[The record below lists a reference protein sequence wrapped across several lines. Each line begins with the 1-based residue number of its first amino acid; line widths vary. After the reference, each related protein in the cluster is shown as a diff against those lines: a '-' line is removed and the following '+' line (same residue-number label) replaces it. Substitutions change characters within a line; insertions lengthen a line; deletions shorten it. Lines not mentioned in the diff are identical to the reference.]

1 MVSVNTNIAS
11 IGARNSLTGNNGMT
25 ETAFERLSSGKRINS
40 ASDDA
45 AGLQIANSMTS
56 QINGLKMAAKNA
68 SDGISLVNTVD
79 GALAESTEI
88 LQRMRELAVQAV
100 SDTNAGQD
108 RVFIQDEIN
117 ALNTE
122 LNRIAS
128 TTQFNGMNL
137 LDGTFTNVEL
147 QIGADVGQKVMFG
160 VNNADNATLGSFQLT
175 STVETTGTE
184 STNSAGAL
192 TQAGED
198 SHASAV
204 TVLNALYNS
213 AADYTLSG
221 SFGTKTA
228 NVDAGADARDVAAA
242 FNLVSNTTGVNA
254 TAITRTRL
262 EHITGADTFTF
273 TLQGKSTTSS
283 TVTFTI
289 ADTDDISAAKD
300 AINAVSGSTGI
311 IAKMVEGDLSKID
324 LVQEEGYD
332 IIIGD
337 VTASSTNSAVTVDT
351 STPPAG
357 SAAGE
362 TLTASAAHGFK
373 VGDIVTYTK
382 GGTVV
387 TNLTTTAQYRV
398 SSVASSTTFTLTTTD
413 GSDHTYGGGGGH
425 TGDTF
430 TKLNGIQFKAM
441 TASNT
446 TGELSTGATATLNSN
461 NDSAGFVGQITLNS
475 HKNFTV
481 ASGNAANHFATDTS
495 AQTTDLNTVGSIDM
509 KTVIGAARA
518 LSIIDSAL
526 QMVDQSRSQ
535 MGALNNRLESTV
547 DNLNNITVKTEASLA
562 RIMDADFAQETTE
575 LSKSQVLS
583 QAATA
588 MLAQAN
594 QQPQNVL
601 RLLQA
606 G

>member
-88 LQRMRELAVQAV
+88 LQRMRELAVQSI
-100 SDTNAGQD
+100 SDTNSGQD
-108 RVFIQDEIN
+108 RVFVQDEIN

-147 QIGADVGQKVMFG
+147 QVGADVGQKVMFG
-160 VNNADNATLGSFQLT
+160 VNNVDNATLGSFQLT
-175 STVETTGTE
+175 SAVEASGSVE
-184 STNSAGAL
+184 DTNAAGVL
-192 TQAGED
+192 TQGGND
-198 SHASAV
+198 THASAQSA
-204 TVLNALYNS
+204 LNAFYNH
-213 AADYTLSG
+213 AADYTLKG

-228 NVDAGADARDVAAA
+228 SVDAGADARDVAAA
-242 FNLVSNTTGVNA
+242 FNLVSNTTGVTA
-254 TAITRTRL
+254 TAISRVRIQ
-262 EHITGADTFTF
+262 HITGADTFTF

-324 LVQEEGYD
+324 LVQDEGYD
-332 IIIGD
+332 IIVGD
-337 VTASSTNSAVTVDT
+337 LAASSTHTAGTVNTSAVG
-351 STPPAG
+351 AN
-357 SAAGE
+357 AAF
-362 TLTASAAHGFK
+362 TLADHGFK
-373 VGDIVTYTK
+373 VGDIVKYATG
-382 GGTVV
+382 GGTKLD
-387 TNLTTTAQYRV
+387 NLTTANKYRV
-398 SSVASSTTFTLTTTD
+398 SEVAATNTFKISATD
-413 GSDHTYGGGGGH
+413 GAAHTYGGGNGH
-425 TGDTF
+425 ASDTF
-430 TKLNGIQFKAM
+430 QKIHGIQFKAM

-446 TGELSTGATATLNSN
+446 TGVVSEGATVTLDSA
-461 NDSAGFVGQITLNS
+461 NDSAAFVGQVTLNS

-481 ASGNAANHFATDTS
+481 TSGNAANHFSAGTT

-509 KTVIGAARA
+509 KTVVGSSRA

-526 QMVDQSRSQ
+526 QMVDQQRSS

>member
-11 IGARNSLTGNNGMT
+11 IGARNNLVGNNGMQ
-25 ETAFERLSSGKRINS
+25 EKAFERLSSGQRINS

-56 QINGLKMAAKNA
+56 QINGLKMASKNA

-79 GALAESTEI
+79 GALSESTEI
-88 LQRMRELAVQAV
+88 LQRMRELAVQSI
-100 SDTNAGQD
+100 SDTNSGQD

-137 LDGTFTNVEL
+137 LDGSFSNVEL
-147 QIGADVGQKVMFG
+147 QVGADVGQKVIFG

-175 STVETTGTE
+175 STVETVGTE
-184 STNSAGAL
+184 ATNSAGAL
-192 TQAGED
+192 TQAGND
-198 SHASAV
+198 SHASAKSA
-204 TVLNALYNS
+204 LDALYNS

-228 NVDAGADARDVAAA
+228 SVNAGADARDVAAA
-242 FNLVSNTTGVNA
+242 FNSVSNTTGVTA
-254 TAITRTRL
+254 TAITRTRI
-262 EHITGADTFTF
+262 EHITGADTFTM

-289 ADTDDISAAKD
+289 SDVDDISAAKD

-311 IAKMVEGDLSKID
+311 IAKMVDGDKSKID

-332 IIIGD
+332 IIVGD
-337 VTASSTNSAVTVDT
+337 VTASSTNTAITCDGTAISAGASATVT
-351 STPPAG
+351 AG
-357 SAAGE
+357 
-362 TLTASAAHGFK
+362 AAHGLK
-373 VGDIVTYTK
+373 VGDIVTYTAA
-382 GGTVV
+382 GTTV
-387 TNLTTTAQYRV
+387 TNLTTTAEYRV
-398 SSVASSTTFTLTTTD
+398 DTVASTTTFTLSTTD
-413 GSDHTYGGGGGH
+413 GSVHTYGGGGNSA
-425 TGDTF
+425 DTF
-430 TKLNGIQFKAM
+430 TKLNGIQFKVR

-446 TGELSTGATATLNSN
+446 DGTLSDGNTVTLNSA
-461 NDSAGFVGQITLNS
+461 NDSTAFVGQITLNS

-509 KTVIGAARA
+509 KTVIGSSRA

-526 QMVDQSRSQ
+526 QMIDQSRSQ

-547 DNLNNITVKTEASLA
+547 DNLSNITVKTEASLA
-562 RIMDADFAQETTE
+562 RIMDADFAKETTE